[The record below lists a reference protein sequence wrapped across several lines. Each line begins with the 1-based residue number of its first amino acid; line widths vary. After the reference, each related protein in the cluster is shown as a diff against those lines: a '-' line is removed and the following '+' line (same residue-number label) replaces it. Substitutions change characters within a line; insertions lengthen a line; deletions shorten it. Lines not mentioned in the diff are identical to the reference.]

1 MVRKDSM
8 KYNYF
13 HGYGAQLFNL
23 EKDPG
28 EWNDLSV
35 KLGYF
40 EIENRLQ
47 NLLMDRFD
55 PVMIERKARES
66 HPNRMLIKEVMRKQ
80 NVQWNYNPVKKKPW

>member
-1 MVRKDSM
+1 M

-28 EWNDLSV
+28 EWNNLSGR
-35 KLGYF
+35 LGYF

-47 NLLMDRFD
+47 NLLMDSFD
-55 PVMIERKARES
+55 PVMIEREARES
-66 HPNRMLIKEVMRKQ
+66 HPDRLLIREVMRKQ
-80 NVQWNYNPVKKKPW
+80 KVRWNYNPPEKNNR